1 MFTEQH
7 YKFFAKQLGTH
18 VIPELCT
25 IRDWNAGGALK
36 WDVDKVN
43 SFHKLGAW
51 MVDFFKMDNPSFK
64 LDKFNKKMLEH
75 ADVAINNGPYI
86 YLTADLPGMKI
97 GGKETPPN
105 DWTFHNRHMVG

>member
-25 IRDWNAGGALK
+25 SLDWNANGALK
-36 WDVDKVN
+36 WDVNKVN
-43 SFHKLGAW
+43 SFHKLGTF
-51 MVDFFKMDNPSFK
+51 MVDFFLQDNPNFK
-64 LDKFNKKMLEH
+64 LDRFNKKMIEH
-75 ADVAINNGPYI
+75 ADVAINNGSYI